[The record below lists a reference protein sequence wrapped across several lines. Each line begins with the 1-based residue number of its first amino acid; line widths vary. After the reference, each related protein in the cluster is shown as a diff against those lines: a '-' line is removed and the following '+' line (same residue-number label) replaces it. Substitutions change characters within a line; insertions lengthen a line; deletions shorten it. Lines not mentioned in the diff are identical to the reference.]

1 MPFSCASAQL
11 CVCVYRLMVIFQSRV
26 DTKVMEL
33 VDYNEADSTAEWKL
47 ADVRQNRSGGIL
59 SVFCCQCC

>member
-1 MPFSCASAQL
+1 MHFSCASAQL
-11 CVCVYRLMVIFQSRV
+11 CAYSILHSFPQHRV

-33 VDYNEADSTAEWKL
+33 VEYNEADSTAEWKL
-47 ADVRQNRSGGIL
+47 ADVRQNRSGGIP